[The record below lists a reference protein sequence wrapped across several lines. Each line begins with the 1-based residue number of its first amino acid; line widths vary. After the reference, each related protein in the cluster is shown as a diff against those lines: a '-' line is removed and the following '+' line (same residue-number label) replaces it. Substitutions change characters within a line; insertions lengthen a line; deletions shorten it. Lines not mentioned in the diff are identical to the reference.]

1 MTQIFKK
8 YLGDFKGDETRRALE
23 KVQMG
28 KDKPYRL
35 DGGAELAAVK
45 GGPLGDLER
54 VGGSFWIDLLSVH
67 ARIRAGFTVS
77 ICATRR
83 YSAPELGVLLESKI
97 QPIDR
102 R

>member
-35 DGGAELAAVK
+35 AGGAELAAVK
-45 GGPLGDLER
+45 GGR
-54 VGGSFWIDLLSVH
+54 
-67 ARIRAGFTVS
+67 
-77 ICATRR
+77 
-83 YSAPELGVLLESKI
+83 
-97 QPIDR
+97 
-102 R
+102 